1 MQFKFKKYCLIVI
14 NKLSVEIET
23 FCTESKWIG
32 AVLSDLVVRILDS
45 YQDSVF
51 YCIKFFMVLFYFY
64 RECITTRSTPQHTS
78 EFRSR
83 NPPYIT
89 NLQSRE

>member
-32 AVLSDLVVRILDS
+32 AVLSDLVVRILDN
-45 YQDSVF
+45 YQDS
-51 YCIKFFMVLFYFY
+51 
-64 RECITTRSTPQHTS
+64 PAGG
-78 EFRSR
+78 
-83 NPPYIT
+83 
-89 NLQSRE
+89 